1 MYNLVIEKRNKEI
14 KYKPNSQVVY
24 INKFDKKQKLNNFVT
39 YKGNRNEEFD
49 LSIMFSCFVFFSCT
63 FE

>member
-24 INKFDKKQKLNNFVT
+24 INKFDKKQN
-39 YKGNRNEEFD
+39 
-49 LSIMFSCFVFFSCT
+49 
-63 FE
+63 